1 MCNLLHAKREMGS
14 THKQSIDVYCVKSP
28 VRTMMKRKKIKK
40 EKRLAGFNWNIRGAR
55 GTKLKVIL
63 FVIPQIPN
71 IWILLSS
78 KRQLD
83 RISQSR
89 CFCQLGKFIL

>member
-1 MCNLLHAKREMGS
+1 MSSKNGGEKEE
-14 THKQSIDVYCVKSP
+14 
-28 VRTMMKRKKIKK
+28 IKK
-40 EKRLAGFNWNIRGAR
+40 EKWLAGFNWNIRGAR

-63 FVIPQIPN
+63 FVKPQIPN

-83 RISQSR
+83 RISPSR
-89 CFCQLGKFIL
+89 CYCQLGKFIV